1 MSDFASQFIAR
12 LMKDRVSTQGFF
24 SPYQHPTNHPTQVVY
39 PRMKSTHSSDGFL
52 VVGAEKITFDY
63 RNLLHTEIYTSSDAG
78 VTIWVVDADRR
89 EEDGYFS
96 YHTHIFVVPG
106 QGHIDRLSEYKIYYD
121 PYLQVYRVSMFE
133 ELRFPRRRRY
143 EDAPDLSSRCTNTQS
158 LNTSS
163 QVVKVGPVDLSPSK
177 PFNWADDVEDEQ
189 GPIAAPGDFSPPGS
203 DSIPTSPAEKT
214 DNESWRTKG
223 SSAEY
228 QAQKLPDLTLS
239 QTSNILEKTL
249 YTPITQIAD
258 ESTELV
264 ITAGPTLLERPR
276 AHAPSVQSQKYRNI
290 RLVQVLDLEGQGTE
304 SSSSMVA
311 DRLRGL
317 DLHGHKEV
325 ELGTRACSQLPK
337 DPSLSKAS
345 VTNGKGPAISGPSF
359 QSWESKIERMLN
371 EMPLDE
377 VEEMTSSIPAS
388 PSATV
393 ETGALQLVPSIS
405 STSPQIEMERGSA
418 AGTLVTNKG
427 PNLQQYVT
435 PISRDQYER
444 LLEKWVPNYE
454 DYGNECMIDIE
465 HRWFCMHQKTLS
477 DRENGSYVP
486 KRLEERDRKKD
497 LFILYGN
504 SVPVSGVI
512 QPEISRKDWFWDGDQ
527 FPVKYPFTPVT
538 SPPLH
543 HVNAYSRP
551 VFHRTSTPPE
561 ISMWAWS
568 HVACPPP
575 YSPTSLKTALLNSA
589 CATIDPVGYTGGLPL
604 EDLYGKEMIDVLRG
618 HCKIF
623 YYPNGSWMSDVYR
636 EGDNRPGE
644 LLSTPKDIAAA
655 HAETMANNNAQTR
668 YEDLDSIWGGSE
680 RTESDVAESPSV
692 QKLESAEAHPPVH
705 DLPTG
710 RAKPSNLRFY
720 SEVEQPTISSTRSG
734 ITDPEMLQDEPDWGN
749 LSTKATHGLGGDLN
763 SMASNRLVDA
773 IARDNAEVATEKDD
787 LDELD
792 STNSTKQYKPY
803 EGDAEANIGTE
814 NFATNEEEADSFGHE
829 QIGKAAAVNEPT
841 ITESSSSQTT
851 EEATPDSSLGSEGE
865 EESVCLEDRVVNRS
879 SGATTVETSTPS
891 LGDDSEVILAED
903 LENRL
908 SRILGTPD
916 SAQAR
921 MSSPLTESDTSST
934 MTALERFELRMSSSQ
949 ALVLHRKS
957 AQEACVSAIEGL
969 VYYHGLVAKTGF
981 DRVTTLS
988 ALECLRS
995 WNLSSISQIV
1005 YYELYKLGVPP
1016 AKSIIGCFNSHMAG
1030 SRAMVLYSPTT
1041 VQTKLREN
1049 ISIGCERDGLIGGKM
1064 APEIGGEWI
1073 EVLSLL
1079 DNVGVEFDLKVK
1091 SLGKDMQIAREHDSS
1106 GALNFPLLMVFF
1118 GVLFLCAIFRS

>member
-12 LMKDRVSTQGFF
+12 LIKDR
-24 SPYQHPTNHPTQVVY
+24 VVY
-39 PRMKSTHSSDGFL
+39 PRTKSTHSSDGFL
-52 VVGAEKITFDY
+52 VVGAEKITFDH

-78 VTIWVVDADRR
+78 ATIWVVDADRR

-106 QGHIDRLSEYKIYYD
+106 QGNIDRFSEYKIHYD

-133 ELRFPRRRRY
+133 ELRIPRHRRY
-143 EDAPDLSSRCTNTQS
+143 EDAPNLSSRCPNTQS
-158 LNTSS
+158 LKTSF

-189 GPIAAPGDFSPPGS
+189 GPIAAPGDFSPPQS
-203 DSIPTSPAEKT
+203 DSIPPSPAEKM
-214 DNESWRTKG
+214 D
-223 SSAEY
+223 
-228 QAQKLPDLTLS
+228 D
-239 QTSNILEKTL
+239 
-249 YTPITQIAD
+249 
-258 ESTELV
+258 
-264 ITAGPTLLERPR
+264 
-276 AHAPSVQSQKYRNI
+276 
-290 RLVQVLDLEGQGTE
+290 
-304 SSSSMVA
+304 
-311 DRLRGL
+311 
-317 DLHGHKEV
+317 
-325 ELGTRACSQLPK
+325 
-337 DPSLSKAS
+337 
-345 VTNGKGPAISGPSF
+345 
-359 QSWESKIERMLN
+359 
-371 EMPLDE
+371 
-377 VEEMTSSIPAS
+377 
-388 PSATV
+388 
-393 ETGALQLVPSIS
+393 IS
-405 STSPQIEMERGSA
+405 STSPQIEMESGCA
-418 AGTLVTNKG
+418 AETLVTNKG

-435 PISRDQYER
+435 PISRDEYER
-444 LLEKWVPNYE
+444 LYEKWVPNYE
-454 DYGNECMIDIE
+454 DYRNEKMIDIE
-465 HRWFCMHQKTLS
+465 HRWSCMHQKTLS

-497 LFILYGN
+497 LFTLFGN
-504 SVPVSGVI
+504 DIPVSGVI
-512 QPEISRKDWFWDGDQ
+512 QPEISRKSWFLDGDE
-527 FPVKYPFTPVT
+527 FPVKYPLTPVT

-543 HVNAYSRP
+543 HINAYRRP
-551 VFHRTSTPPE
+551 VFHRTFTPPE

-568 HVACPPP
+568 YVDCPRR

-589 CATIDPVGYTGGLPL
+589 CATIDPVGYTGELPL
-604 EDLYGKEMIDVLRG
+604 EDLYGKEMIDAMRG

-623 YYPNGSWMSDVYR
+623 YYPKGSWMSDVYR

-644 LLSTPKDIAAA
+644 LPSAPEDIAAA
-655 HAETMANNNAQTR
+655 HAETMANNDAQTR

-680 RTESDVAESPSV
+680 RTESDAAEGPSV
-692 QKLESAEAHPPVH
+692 QKLESAEAHPPVR

-710 RAKPSNLRFY
+710 RAKPSNLRFC
-720 SEVEQPTISSTRSG
+720 SEAEQPTISSTRSG
-734 ITDPEMLQDEPDWGN
+734 ITDREILQDEPDWGN
-749 LSTKATHGLGGDLN
+749 LNTKATHGSGRGFN
-763 SMASNRLVDA
+763 PMASNRLVDD
-773 IARDNAEVATEKDD
+773 IARDNAEVATDNDD
-787 LDELD
+787 LDERD

-803 EGDAEANIGTE
+803 EGDAEANTGTE
-814 NFATNEEEADSFGHE
+814 DFATNDEQADSIGHE

-865 EESVCLEDRVVNRS
+865 EELVCLEDRVGNRS
-879 SGATTVETSTPS
+879 SGTTTVATSTLS

-934 MTALERFELRMSSSQ
+934 MTALERFEQRMSSSQ

-969 VYYHGLVAKTGF
+969 VYYHGLVAKTGY
-981 DRVTTLS
+981 DTMTTLS

-1005 YYELYKLGVPP
+1005 YYELYELGASP
-1016 AKSIIGCFNSHMAG
+1016 AKSIIGRSDSHMAG
-1030 SRAMVLYSPTT
+1030 SGAMVLYSPTT
-1041 VQTKLREN
+1041 VKTELKESIPFTGCKREGP
-1049 ISIGCERDGLIGGKM
+1049 IDRKM
-1064 APEIGGEWI
+1064 AREIGGDWI

-1091 SLGKDMQIAREHDSS
+1091 SLGKDMQIASEHDSS
-1106 GALNFPLLMVFF
+1106 GPLNFPLLVVFF
-1118 GVLFLCAIFRS
+1118 GVLFICAIFRS